1 MLPPKSQYLL
11 KYFVTLAG
19 MIRVFLISILLLF
32 IVNWSFAQ
40 GNLTGRVY
48 ENKTRIPIAGVSVQ
62 NLKSN
67 VFTVTDKNGLF
78 SIRAHVGDLITF
90 SSFAY
95 DTDTLFVKDLGTTE
109 ILMDLKGTNLKG
121 VTIRDQQT
129 RLGSLTA
136 PPTLSPFGGQTV
148 VYSRDADGNYKGGL
162 TMNLFD
168 SHSNAKK
175 RQKDIQ
181 LGKDEELKQK
191 IAREFGP
198 ENLKDYIPLKGQ
210 EMTNFII
217 MYTPAIDTYSAP
229 EFNFTS
235 YVDST
240 YKEFM
245 RIPKER
251 RGSKDLTDLNA
262 KPRE

>member
-1 MLPPKSQYLL
+1 
-11 KYFVTLAG
+11 

-32 IVNWSFAQ
+32 IVNLSFAQ

-48 ENKTRIPIAGVSVQ
+48 ENKTRVPIAGASIQ
-62 NLKSN
+62 NLNSHI
-67 VFTVTDKNGLF
+67 FTVSDKNGLF
-78 SIRAHVGDLITF
+78 SIRAHVGDLVTF

-95 DTDTLFVKDLGTTE
+95 ETDTLFVKDLGTTE
-109 ILMDLKGTNLKG
+109 ILLDLKGTNLKG

-136 PPTLSPFGGQTV
+136 PHTLSPFGGQTV
-148 VYSRDADGNYKGGL
+148 VYSKDADGNYKGGL

-168 SHSNAKK
+168 SHSDAKK
-175 RQKDIQ
+175 RAKAVQ

-191 IAREFGP
+191 IAGEFSP
-198 ENLKDYIPLKGQ
+198 DNLKDYVPLKGQ

-217 MYTPAIDTYSAP
+217 MYTPTMDTYNAP

-245 RIPKER
+245 KIPKQR
-251 RGSKDLTDLNA
+251 RESKGLTDLHA
-262 KPRE
+262 KPSE

>member
-1 MLPPKSQYLL
+1 
-11 KYFVTLAG
+11 

-32 IVNWSFAQ
+32 IVNLSFAQ

-95 DTDTLFVKDLGTTE
+95 QTDTLYVKDLGSTE
-109 ILMDLKGTNLKG
+109 ILMDLKGATLKG

-129 RLGSLTA
+129 RLGNLTA
-136 PPTLSPFGGQTV
+136 APTLSPFGGQTV
-148 VYSRDADGNYKGGL
+148 VYSKDADGNYKGGL

-168 SHSNAKK
+168 SHSDAKK
-175 RQKDIQ
+175 RAKVIQ

-191 IAREFGP
+191 IATEFGP
-198 ENLKDYIPLKGQ
+198 DNLKDYVPLKGQ

-217 MYTPAIDTYSAP
+217 MYTPTVDTYNAP
-229 EFNFTS
+229 EFNFAS

-245 RIPKER
+245 KIPKQR
-251 RGSKDLTDLNA
+251 RESKDLTDLHT
-262 KPRE
+262 KPGE

>member
-1 MLPPKSQYLL
+1 
-11 KYFVTLAG
+11 

-32 IVNWSFAQ
+32 IANLSFAQ

-48 ENKTRIPIAGVSVQ
+48 ENKTRIPIAGVSIQ

-78 SIRAHVGDLITF
+78 SIRAHVGDLVTF

-95 DTDTLFVKDLGTTE
+95 ETDTLFVKDLSSIE

-129 RLGSLTA
+129 RLGGLTA
-136 PPTLSPFGGQTV
+136 PHTLSPFGGETL
-148 VYSRDADGNYKGGL
+148 VYAKDADGNYKGGL
-162 TMNLFD
+162 SVNLFD
-168 SHSNAKK
+168 SHSDAKK
-175 RQKDIQ
+175 RAKAVQ

-191 IAREFGP
+191 ITRQFSP
-198 ENLKDYIPLKGQ
+198 ENLKDYVPLKGQ

-217 MYTPAIDTYSAP
+217 ICTPTIDTYTSP
-229 EFNFTS
+229 EFNFTA
-235 YVDST
+235 YVDSN
-240 YKEFM
+240 YREFM
-245 RIPKER
+245 KIPKIR
-251 RGSKDLTDLNA
+251 RESKDLTDLHA
-262 KPRE
+262 KPSE

>member
-1 MLPPKSQYLL
+1 
-11 KYFVTLAG
+11 
-19 MIRVFLISILLLF
+19 MIRVFLISILLFF
-32 IVNWSFAQ
+32 IVNLSFAQ

-95 DTDTLFVKDLGTTE
+95 ETDTLYVKDLGSTE
-109 ILMDLKGTNLKG
+109 ILMDLKGTTLKG

-129 RLGSLTA
+129 RLGGLRA

-148 VYSRDADGNYKGGL
+148 VYSKDADGNYKGGL
-162 TMNLFD
+162 AMNLFD
-168 SHSNAKK
+168 SHSDAKK
-175 RQKDIQ
+175 REKAIQ

-191 IAREFGP
+191 IDREFSP
-198 ENLKDYIPLKGQ
+198 ETLKDYVPLKGQ

-217 MYTPAIDTYSAP
+217 IYTPTTDKYNSP
-229 EFNFTS
+229 EFNFTT

-245 RIPKER
+245 KIPKER
-251 RGSKDLTDLNA
+251 RGSKELTDLHA
-262 KPRE
+262 KPSE

>member
-1 MLPPKSQYLL
+1 
-11 KYFVTLAG
+11 
-19 MIRVFLISILLLF
+19 MIRVFLTSILLLF
-32 IVNWSFAQ
+32 IVNLGFAQ

-95 DTDTLFVKDLGTTE
+95 ETDTLYVKDLGSTE
-109 ILMDLKGTNLKG
+109 ILMDIKGTNLKG

-129 RLGSLTA
+129 RLGTLTA
-136 PPTLSPFGGQTV
+136 PPALSPFGGQTV

-162 TMNLFD
+162 SMNLFD

-175 RQKDIQ
+175 RAKAIQ
-181 LGKDEELKQK
+181 LGKDEDIKQK
-191 IAREFGP
+191 ITSEFSAD
-198 ENLKDYIPLKGQ
+198 NLKDYLPLKGQ

-217 MYTPAIDTYSAP
+217 MYTPTIEAYTDPAFNLVVYIDSC
-229 EFNFTS
+229 
-235 YVDST
+235 
-240 YKEFM
+240 YKEFLK
-245 RIPKER
+245 IPKEQR
-251 RGSKDLTDLNA
+251 ESKDLTDLRA
-262 KPRE
+262 KPSE

>member
-1 MLPPKSQYLL
+1 
-11 KYFVTLAG
+11 

-32 IVNWSFAQ
+32 IVNLSFAQ

-48 ENKTRIPIAGVSVQ
+48 ENKTRIPIAGVSIQ

-67 VFTVTDKNGLF
+67 IFTVTDKNGLF
-78 SIRAHVGDLITF
+78 SIRAHVGDLVTF

-95 DTDTLFVKDLGTTE
+95 ETDTLFVKDLGSTE

-136 PPTLSPFGGQTV
+136 APTLSPFGGQTV
-148 VYSRDADGNYKGGL
+148 VYSKDANGNYKGGL
-162 TMNLFD
+162 TMNVFD
-168 SHSNAKK
+168 SHSDAKK
-175 RQKDIQ
+175 RAKTIQ

-191 IAREFGP
+191 INREFSP
-198 ENLKDYIPLKGQ
+198 ETLKDYIPLKGQ

-217 MYTPAIDTYSAP
+217 MYTPTMANYNAP

-245 RIPKER
+245 KIPKER
-251 RGSKDLTDLNA
+251 RGSKDLTDLHA
-262 KPRE
+262 KPSE

>member
-1 MLPPKSQYLL
+1 
-11 KYFVTLAG
+11 

-32 IVNWSFAQ
+32 IVNLSFAQ

-78 SIRAHVGDLITF
+78 SIRAHVGDLVTF

-95 DTDTLFVKDLGTTE
+95 DTDTLYVKDLGTTE
-109 ILMDLKGTNLKG
+109 ILMDLKGSNLKG

-129 RLGSLTA
+129 RLGNLTA

-148 VYSRDADGNYKGGL
+148 VYSKDADGNYKGGL

-168 SHSNAKK
+168 SHSDAKK
-175 RQKDIQ
+175 RAKAIQ
-181 LGKDEELKQK
+181 LGKDEDIKQK
-191 IAREFGP
+191 IANEFSP
-198 ENLKDYIPLKGQ
+198 NNLKDYLPLKGQ

-217 MYTPAIDTYSAP
+217 LYTPTIETYTDPA
-229 EFNFTS
+229 FNFIM
-235 YVDST
+235 YLDSN
-240 YKEFM
+240 YKEFLK
-245 RIPKER
+245 IPKER
-251 RGSKDLTDLNA
+251 RESKDLTDLNA

>member
-1 MLPPKSQYLL
+1 M

-19 MIRVFLISILLLF
+19 MIRAFLILILLLF
-32 IVNWSFAQ
+32 IVNLSFAQ

-67 VFTVTDKNGLF
+67 IFTVTDKNGLF

-95 DTDTLFVKDLGTTE
+95 ETDTLYVKDLGSTE
-109 ILMDLKGTNLKG
+109 ILMDLKGANLKG

-136 PPTLSPFGGQTV
+136 PPTLSPFGGQTL
-148 VYSRDADGNYKGGL
+148 VYAKDADGNYKGGL

-181 LGKDEELKQK
+181 LGKDEELKQQ
-191 IAREFGP
+191 IAREFSP
-198 ENLKDYIPLKGQ
+198 ENLKDYVPLKAQ

-217 MYTPAIDTYSAP
+217 MYTPTVNTYTGP
-229 EFNFTS
+229 EFNFTA
-235 YVDST
+235 YIDST

-245 RIPKER
+245 KIPKDR
-251 RGSKDLTDLNA
+251 RESKDLTDLHA
-262 KPRE
+262 KPSE

>member
-1 MLPPKSQYLL
+1 
-11 KYFVTLAG
+11 
-19 MIRVFLISILLLF
+19 MIRVFLTSILLLF
-32 IVNWSFAQ
+32 IVNLSFAQ

-48 ENKTRIPIAGVSVQ
+48 ENKTRIPIAGVSIQ
-62 NLKSN
+62 NLNSHIFA
-67 VFTVTDKNGLF
+67 VSDKNGLF
-78 SIRAHVGDLITF
+78 SIRAHVGDIVTF

-95 DTDTLFVKDLGTTE
+95 ETDTLFVKDLSSIE

-162 TMNLFD
+162 AMNLFD

-181 LGKDEELKQK
+181 LGKDEELKRQ
-191 IAREFGP
+191 IAREFSP

-210 EMTNFII
+210 EMINFII
-217 MYTPAIDTYSAP
+217 MYTPTVDTYTSP
-229 EFNFTS
+229 EFNFTM

-245 RIPKER
+245 KIPKER
-251 RGSKDLTDLNA
+251 RESKDLTDLNA
-262 KPRE
+262 KPSE

>member
-1 MLPPKSQYLL
+1 
-11 KYFVTLAG
+11 
-19 MIRVFLISILLLF
+19 MIRVFLTSILLLF
-32 IVNWSFAQ
+32 IVNLGFAQ

-95 DTDTLFVKDLGTTE
+95 ETDTLYVKDLGSTE
-109 ILMDLKGTNLKG
+109 ILMDIKGTNLKG

-129 RLGSLTA
+129 RLGTLTA
-136 PPTLSPFGGQTV
+136 PPALSPFGGQTV

-175 RQKDIQ
+175 RAKAIQ
-181 LGKDEELKQK
+181 LGKDEDIKQK
-191 IAREFGP
+191 ITSEFSAD
-198 ENLKDYIPLKGQ
+198 NLKDYLPLKGQ

-217 MYTPAIDTYSAP
+217 MYTPTIEAYTDPAFNLVVYIDSC
-229 EFNFTS
+229 
-235 YVDST
+235 
-240 YKEFM
+240 YKEFLK
-245 RIPKER
+245 IPKEQR
-251 RGSKDLTDLNA
+251 ESKDLTDLRA
-262 KPRE
+262 KPSE

>member
-1 MLPPKSQYLL
+1 
-11 KYFVTLAG
+11 
-19 MIRVFLISILLLF
+19 MIRVFLTSILLFF
-32 IVNWSFAQ
+32 IVNLSFAQ

-48 ENKTRIPIAGVSVQ
+48 ENKTRIPIAGVSIQ
-62 NLKSN
+62 NLNSHIFA
-67 VFTVTDKNGLF
+67 VSDKNGLF
-78 SIRAHVGDLITF
+78 SIRAHVGDIVTF

-95 DTDTLFVKDLGTTE
+95 ETDTLFVKDLSSIE

-162 TMNLFD
+162 AMNLFD

-181 LGKDEELKQK
+181 LGKDEELKRQ
-191 IAREFGP
+191 IAREFSP

-210 EMTNFII
+210 EMINFII
-217 MYTPAIDTYSAP
+217 MYTPTVDTYTSP
-229 EFNFTS
+229 EFNFTM

-245 RIPKER
+245 KIPKER
-251 RGSKDLTDLNA
+251 RESKDLTDLNA
-262 KPRE
+262 KPSE